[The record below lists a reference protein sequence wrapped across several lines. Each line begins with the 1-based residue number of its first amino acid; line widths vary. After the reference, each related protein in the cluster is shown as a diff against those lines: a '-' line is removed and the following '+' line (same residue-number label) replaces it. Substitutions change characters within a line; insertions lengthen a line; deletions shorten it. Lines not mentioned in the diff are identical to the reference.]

1 VDLRTAIISLYKEL
15 AKVLF
20 HPLLPY
26 VRKGTAIGKVP
37 KTRPFVLTATNR
49 ENVFGVFME

>member
-1 VDLRTAIISLYKEL
+1 M

-20 HPLLPY
+20 HPLLLD

-37 KTRPFVLTATNR
+37 RTRPFVLLTATNS
-49 ENVFGVFME
+49 ENVFDVLME